1 MWAIR
6 DTIGVLWIYT
16 HKPILDGNGFWEL
29 PDGIPLV
36 EHPRLTDLT
45 GFSDLLDSVSREKGP
60 VEVEFIKDNKY
71 TMKKLW
77 VARDKD
83 GSLYMYDGYPV
94 RDVDVWDVSGPQP
107 ADSAEIFAE
116 LFPELTWDDEPIEV
130 NLIRA
135 PKIIKKKHGD
145 DK

>member
-6 DTIGVLWIYT
+6 DTVGVLWIYT

-29 PDGIPLV
+29 PDGIPLE
-36 EHPRLTDLT
+36 EHPRLTDLP
-45 GFSDLLDSVSREKGP
+45 GFSDLLDSVLREKGP
-60 VEVEFIKDNKY
+60 VEVEFIKDSN

-94 RDVDVWDVSGPQP
+94 RDVDVWDVGGDQP

-135 PKIIKKKHGD
+135 PKIIKKKSGYN
-145 DK
+145 K